1 MGLARKR
8 RQFNLERSGRFWRGG
23 VLGIDNGS
31 VFFEPLQK
39 NQFYEAHF
47 IFLVYPETL
56 TRGFLCAKWRIR
68 LRLCAKT
75 FKIIGVATI

>member
-1 MGLARKR
+1 M
-8 RQFNLERSGRFWRGG
+8 
-23 VLGIDNGS
+23 LGIGIGS

-56 TRGFLCAKWRIR
+56 TRGLLCAKWRIR

-75 FKIIGVATI
+75 FKIIRVAIV